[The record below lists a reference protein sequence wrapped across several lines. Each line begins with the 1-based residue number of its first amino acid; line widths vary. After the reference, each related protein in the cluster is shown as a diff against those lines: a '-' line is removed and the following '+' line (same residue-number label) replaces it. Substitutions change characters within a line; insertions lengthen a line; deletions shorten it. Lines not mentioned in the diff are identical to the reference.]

1 MDDAELESLEQGML
15 SLLSELGLDWV
26 RANIEEGI
34 AAGIHKEV
42 PIPRG
47 SRWKE
52 SATLFDEDGFQYDDS
67 SPSNS
72 GTRLIGNVRLSPSER
87 VALISQ
93 ALRRL
98 IIELPAIHQDTIKY
112 LAPINHDP
120 DMAVEDV
127 RFLPDEDD
135 TAQPPPSLEA
145 VMTSQ
150 ARATRQ
156 AAADFLTQL
165 DQEVT
170 R

>member
-87 VALISQ
+87 VCPDQPSA
-93 ALRRL
+93 
-98 IIELPAIHQDTIKY
+98 PAAHNRASCD
-112 LAPINHDP
+112 PSGHDQVSCT
-120 DMAVEDV
+120 D
-127 RFLPDEDD
+127 
-135 TAQPPPSLEA
+135 QPRPGYGS
-145 VMTSQ
+145 
-150 ARATRQ
+150 
-156 AAADFLTQL
+156 
-165 DQEVT
+165 
-170 R
+170 